1 MAVTPPAIPCAFTEK
16 KISVDNASS
25 GAKQLSMFFL
35 ILSSFAI
42 LAGIVLILNIFIMLA
57 EERESEMGMARA
69 VGMRRGQL
77 TRLFLFEGSLYS
89 AGASIVGVLVGI
101 GVAYGILYAIGN
113 ILSAFI
119 PSLNESL
126 VLSSFTINPESL
138 FAAFTAGVLITYIT
152 ILLTSWRISKLNI
165 IRAIRSIP
173 EPQRGRRTNIHF
185 S

>member
-16 KISVDNASS
+16 KISVDSATS

-57 EERESEMGMARA
+57 EERKSEMGMARA

-89 AGASIVGVLVGI
+89 DFRSSANMMKMLRKI
-101 GVAYGILYAIGN
+101 G
-113 ILSAFI
+113 
-119 PSLNESL
+119 
-126 VLSSFTINPESL
+126 
-138 FAAFTAGVLITYIT
+138 
-152 ILLTSWRISKLNI
+152 
-165 IRAIRSIP
+165 RA
-173 EPQRGRRTNIHF
+173 HV
-185 S
+185 